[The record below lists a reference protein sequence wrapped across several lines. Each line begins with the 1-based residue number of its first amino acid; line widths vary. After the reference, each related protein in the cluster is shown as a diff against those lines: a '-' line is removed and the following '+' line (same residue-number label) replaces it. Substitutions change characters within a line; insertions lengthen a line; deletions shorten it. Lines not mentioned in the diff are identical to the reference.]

1 MCFCALVN
9 ASKAVVNQ
17 RILVRKSIFQLNSF
31 NAQSD
36 CGYLKPIAYL
46 DHFKKWEKTV
56 AAGLSEEELA
66 DIQKSKEQIEHYQK
80 IYDIFE
86 YCTLLHDTLF
96 GLETRIS
103 SNNPSIPFSIYR
115 QSKSSSVASIQPEI
129 EEVLQAYYSLIDDC
143 KDCPEWR
150 VKVEK
155 ELGSTVSYLFL
166 TMDESSR
173 DALV

>member
-1 MCFCALVN
+1 MQIISFDFGTKKIGV
-9 ASKAVVNQ
+9 AVGQ
-17 RILVRKSIFQLNSF
+17 TLTKTSSPLSIIF
-31 NAQSD
+31 N
-36 CGYLKPIAYL
+36 
-46 DHFKKWEKTV
+46 HRN
-56 AAGLSEEELA
+56 
-66 DIQKSKEQIEHYQK
+66 K
-80 IYDIFE
+80 I
-86 YCTLLHDTLF
+86 
-96 GLETRIS
+96 
-103 SNNPSIPFSIYR
+103 NW
-115 QSKSSSVASIQPEI
+115 PEI